1 MILGRIGS
9 LCVKVMR
16 TVSSMHGGHMEKS
29 YSKRGQHEAAE
40 NRMGEHMGFR
50 QEGEILEEC
59 WGGVYSAGM
68 CAIVA
73 VALTFLVEKPQ
84 ISGPNMIE

>member
-1 MILGRIGS
+1 MREGDAHS
-9 LCVKVMR
+9 LLFACM
-16 TVSSMHGGHMEKS
+16 GGHMGKS
-29 YSKRGQHEAAE
+29 HSKRGKHEAAE